1 MELELDDNT
10 ELEEVANPVTVK
22 SMNDDEI
29 VLEGYGVVFN
39 TEDLHGEM
47 FTPETDLMLDNVKAV
62 PVLWEHTATGVK
74 DILGFAKHVRTD
86 DFGVL
91 FELTL
96 KRSNKYV
103 EMIRN
108 FVERG
113 RLGLSTGAL
122 PQTIQ
127 REGTVITRWQ
137 VGELTGAVTPAEFRT
152 VGVQEV

>member
-103 EMIRN
+103 EM
-108 FVERG
+108 F
-113 RLGLSTGAL
+113 
-122 PQTIQ
+122 Q
-127 REGTVITRWQ
+127 
-137 VGELTGAVTPAEFRT
+137 
-152 VGVQEV
+152 